1 MEKNI
6 CVIAGSLEMG
16 LRFLQDQALDFVEYR
31 PAEGKAVIRGE
42 MGEHHRIRV
51 ITRFEQTKGLVFEEI
66 WRGYGHTENLYR
78 ATLPHLRAVAVRE
91 CTIAVRR
98 GMGKRR

>member
-6 CVIAGSLEMG
+6 CVIAGTLEMG

-31 PAEGKAVIRGE
+31 PAEGKAVIRG
-42 MGEHHRIRV
+42 GGSQHHRIRI
-51 ITRFEQTKGLVFEEI
+51 ITRQEQLKGLVFEEI
-66 WRGYGHTENLYR
+66 WKGYGYTETLYR